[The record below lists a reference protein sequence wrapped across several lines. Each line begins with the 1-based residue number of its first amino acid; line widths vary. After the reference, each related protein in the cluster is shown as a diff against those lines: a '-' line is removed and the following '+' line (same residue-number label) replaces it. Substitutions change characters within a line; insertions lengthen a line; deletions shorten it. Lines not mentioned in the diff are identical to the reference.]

1 MKTIKVALLG
11 NPNCGKT
18 TLFNALTG
26 AKQHVGNWSGVTVEK
41 VEGEFKYKGYEFE
54 IVDLPGIYSLEP
66 NSIEEIVSRNYI
78 VEEEPDVI
86 INIVDGTTLERSLY
100 LTSQLMELETNIFM
114 VINMYDEVEK
124 KGIKIDLKKL
134 ETFLKNKVTPIIAK
148 KEKGINELLDAII
161 EKEKKGIKKE
171 VNRNLIY
178 NKEIEK
184 AILKI
189 TTVLTNVKGLKEK
202 YSLRWLSITLLKS
215 DPKILEII
223 SKLEKGNK
231 IKSFVEKE
239 KEKLFKLLGENVA
252 DIITEEK
259 YGFAMGLTRE
269 CVKTKKIDFTKIDF
283 TEKVDNII
291 LNKWLGL
298 PIFGA
303 ILWLTF
309 TLTFNVGAYFANYIE
324 KGVFGIA
331 SIVDNL
337 MSAGMLKDLI
347 VDGIIGGVGG
357 ILVFLPQ
364 IVLLFLM
371 IAILE
376 DSGYMARVAFIMDR
390 AMHFLG
396 LHGKAF
402 ISLFMG
408 FGCNV
413 PGIMAA
419 RSLENEEDRIVTAL
433 VNPFMSCSA
442 RLPVYILIAGIFF
455 EKNAGNVIF
464 SIYLLG
470 IIVAI
475 LTAKLLKT
483 FFFKSESVPFVMEL
497 PPYRTPTKKSL
508 LIHMWDRASMFLK
521 KMGGVIL
528 IGSILIW
535 VLGYFPTNVNY
546 SEKIKKQEVKISKLT
561 DTEEKTKL
569 IEKLENS
576 KKLEKIEKSYIGQI
590 GHAIEPVFKPLGMGW
605 REAIALGTG
614 IVAKEIVV
622 STISVLYGSGGETGE
637 GLAKKMKD
645 NGMNKAVGYAL
656 MVFVLLYVPCVATI
670 AAIRRETNSLK
681 WTIFSVT
688 YGIAIAYTFSFI
700 AYRIGLLFI

>member
-1 MKTIKVALLG
+1 MGKIKIALLG

-18 TLFNALTG
+18 TLFNTLTG

-41 VEGEFKYKGYEFE
+41 IEGKFKYKGYEFE

-114 VINMYDEVEK
+114 AINMYDEVEK

-134 ETFLKNKVTPIIAK
+134 ATFLNNEVTPIIAK
-148 KEKGINELLDAII
+148 NKKGVNELLDAII
-161 EKEKKGIKKE
+161 EKSQKGIKKE
-171 VNRNLIY
+171 INRNLVY
-178 NKEIEK
+178 NKDIEK
-184 AILKI
+184 SIKKI
-189 TTVLTNVKGLKEK
+189 TEILGKNNELDKK
-202 YSLRWLSITLLKS
+202 YSLRWLSITLLKN
-215 DPKILEII
+215 DEKILEII
-223 SKLEKGNK
+223 SKLEKGNE
-231 IKSFVEKE
+231 IKKDVDIEKE
-239 KEKLFKLLGENVA
+239 RLKKILGEDASN
-252 DIITEEK
+252 IITEEK

-298 PIFGA
+298 PIFAA

-309 TLTFNVGAYFANYIE
+309 TLTFNVGAYFSDFIE
-324 KGVFGIA
+324 SGVSGIA

-337 MSAGMLKDLI
+337 MNAGILKDLI

-442 RLPVYILIAGIFF
+442 RLPVYILIAGVFF
-455 EKNAGNVIF
+455 KKNAGNVIF
-464 SIYLLG
+464 SIYTLG

-475 LTAKLLKT
+475 VTAKLLKT

-497 PPYRTPTKKSL
+497 PPYRTPTAKSL

-528 IGSILIW
+528 VGSILIW
-535 VLGYFPTNVNY
+535 VLGYFPTNVKY
-546 SEKIKKQEVKISKLT
+546 SENIQKQEIEILQLENN
-561 DTEEKTKL
+561 EEKAKL

-576 KKLEKIEKSYIGQI
+576 KKLEKVEKSYIGQI
-590 GHAIEPVFKPLGMGW
+590 GHVIEPVFRPLGMGW
-605 REAIALGTG
+605 REAVALGTG
-614 IVAKEIVV
+614 IVAKEVVV

-681 WTIFSVT
+681 WTIFSVS
-688 YGIAIAYTFSFI
+688 YGILVAYIFSFI
-700 AYRIGLLFI
+700 AYRVGSLFL